1 MGPDGVGVGTGW
13 SLGVGFGPDRVAVG
27 SLLVLGSEGVGASL
41 EVGVFVGVRVVL
53 EKAKTART
61 VRRGALEASAVA
73 TTLKGFADGVDIA
86 DDGIWRV
93 AVRAAGRSPTS
104 PTAQRSRSP
113 EAERVQPGACRVQ
126 EKGRSAVR
134 CKVVP
139 CATPSSA
146 WTRTV
151 YLSA

>member
-1 MGPDGVGVGTGW
+1 VGTGWSLAVGFGPDGVGVG
-13 SLGVGFGPDRVAVG
+13 
-27 SLLVLGSEGVGASL
+27 SLLVLGIGSEGVGSSL
-41 EVGVFVGVRVVL
+41 GLGVFVGVRVVL

-73 TTLKGFADGVDIA
+73 TTLNGSADGVDIA
-86 DDGIWRV
+86 DDGIRRV
-93 AVRAAGRSPTS
+93 AVRAVGRSPTS

-113 EAERVQPGACRVQ
+113 QAERVQPAACRVQ

-134 CKVVP
+134 CRVVP

-146 WTRTV
+146 RTRTV
-151 YLSA
+151 CLSE